1 MSMRRPLS
9 FDVGEVLFST
19 EFRITPQEVAG
30 WERAQVLG
38 DRDDRPGFRS
48 HLERPPVAGSPVPDG
63 LVLARAVEAIERAGG
78 LGGCTVTP
86 MSTGKLRSLAR
97 VSVGEPLSA
106 VATVR
111 YRSVRDEQPDR
122 CFLTLTVEILSSGIR
137 DAQSP
142 HPPSRIRGDGRKLAE
157 VDFGVEVCAP
167 AQPVVFER
175 RWARAA

>member
-78 LGGCTVTP
+78 LGGCTITP
-86 MSTGKLRSLAR
+86 MSTGKLRSLGR

-122 CFLTLTVEILSSGIR
+122 CFLTLTVEI
-137 DAQSP
+137 
-142 HPPSRIRGDGRKLAE
+142 RGDHRKLAE

-167 AQPVVFER
+167 PQPVVFER